1 MRQQRIKLKGT
12 FLSRFAAVLMSACM
26 LLSMLQ
32 LAPAIPAYASSD
44 VSSQTEETSSDE
56 TSSKETADE
65 DTSSE
70 PEHAD
75 PSENEDGI
83 TAAVIADAKPDFE
96 IHSKAV
102 YLVNTD
108 TDADIKVFAQSE
120 NDRRSPASL
129 TKIMTAIIVLENVS
143 NLNAVVTAPSYIY
156 DEFYGIGVSNADI
169 QRGEE
174 ITVKDLLYALMLRSA
189 CEAASIL
196 ADYVCQ
202 NDIPT
207 FVSMMNA
214 KAAQLGCTNTQ
225 FMNAHG
231 LDAEGQ
237 YTTAY
242 DMYLI
247 ARYAMQNETFAEIA
261 CSPTYTMQAT
271 NKHSEE
277 RNIWHTNYMLST
289 YYGGS
294 NFYEYARGIKT
305 GTTDDAGRNLVTV
318 GEKEG
323 YHYLLV
329 TLGAPYRDAEGAIYS
344 ENFSYTDHR
353 NLYDWAFDT
362 FRFTSVIEEYQSLDE
377 VAVRFGDNSDHVTV
391 TSQKKVIMLLPKTL
405 DISTILLRTN
415 LPEEVDAPVVKGD
428 VVGKADLVLADDV
441 IASVDLIAEAD
452 VARSGLSYSLFL
464 VQSFFKN
471 PWVIACC
478 VVLVLLCGTLVF
490 FVVTER
496 RKRKND
502 KLRKKYG
509 KGKPKQPTKQSNPN
523 SWR

>member
-1 MRQQRIKLKGT
+1 MKQQKNKLKGK
-12 FLSRFAAVLMSACM
+12 FLNRFAAVLLAA
-26 LLSMLQ
+26 SMLVTA
-32 LAPAIPAYASSD
+32 LAPASVTYASSTESET
-44 VSSQTEETSSDE
+44 SSQESSTSSQETSSD
-56 TSSKETADE
+56 TSSQEE
-65 DTSSE
+65 DTASRDE
-70 PEHAD
+70 LPATTQE
-75 PSENEDGI
+75 GI

-96 IHSKAV
+96 IYSKAV

-108 TDADIKVFAQSE
+108 TESDIKVFAQNE

-129 TKIMTAIIVLENVS
+129 TKIMTAIVVLENVDS
-143 NLNAVVTAPSYIY
+143 LDEVVTAPGYIY

-174 ITVKDLLYALMLRSA
+174 ITVRDLLYALMLRSA

-196 ADYVCQ
+196 ADYVCPE
-202 NDIPT
+202 DIPS
-207 FVSMMNA
+207 FVDMMNQKA
-214 KAAQLGCTNTQ
+214 KALGCTNTN
-225 FMNAHG
+225 FVNAHG

-247 ARYAMQNETFAEIA
+247 ANYAMQNETFAEIS
-261 CSPTYTMQAT
+261 CSPTYTMKVT

-294 NFYEYARGIKT
+294 NYYEYAKGIKT

-329 TLGAPYRDAEGAIYS
+329 TLGAPYRDENGAVLS
-344 ENFSYTDHR
+344 ENYSYTDHR
-353 NLYDWAFDT
+353 NLYNWVFDT

-391 TSQKKVIMLLPKTL
+391 TAQKKVIMLLPKTL

-428 VVGKADLVLADDV
+428 TVGKAELVLADEV
-441 IASVDLIAEAD
+441 IASVDLIAESD
-452 VARSGLSYSLFL
+452 VARSGFAYSLHL
-464 VQSFFKN
+464 VSSFFKN
-471 PWVIACC
+471 PWVIVAC
-478 VVLVLLCGTLVF
+478 VVLLLLCGTLIF
-490 FVVTER
+490 FVVAER
-496 RKRKND
+496 NKRKTE

-509 KGKPKQPTKQSNPN
+509 KSKPKQPNKQTRPN